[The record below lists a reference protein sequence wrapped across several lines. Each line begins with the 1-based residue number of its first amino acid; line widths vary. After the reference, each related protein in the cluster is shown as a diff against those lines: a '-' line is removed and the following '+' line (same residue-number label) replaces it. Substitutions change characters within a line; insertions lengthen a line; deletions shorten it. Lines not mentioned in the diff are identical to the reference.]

1 MKLTTLLTLLTL
13 LPLAL
18 IAEEKPNI
26 VLIYADDLGFG
37 DVSCNGATAVQTPNI
52 DRIAKEG
59 LNFTAG
65 YATSATCTP
74 SRFSLLTGKYAWR
87 QKGTGRAR
95 AGMTSSPLWRGGGKI
110 FPNSPDENFSH
121 KLNRRMYRAG
131 MASILSQLAREDRIR
146 VVDEFKVDAP
156 KTKLL
161 AQKVKAMGFDEVLVL
176 TEEVDQNLQL
186 ASRNLEN
193 VQVMSV
199 RNANPAALVRWAK
212 VLLTRGAVARLE
224 ELLK

>member
-1 MKLTTLLTLLTL
+1 MELKMVGTGGTQKAEDAIFARDFNESLVHQLV
-13 LPLAL
+13 
-18 IAEEKPNI
+18 IAYQANSRLGTRAQKDRGAVRHSTRKP
-26 VLIYADDLGFG
+26 
-37 DVSCNGATAVQTPNI
+37 
-52 DRIAKEG
+52 
-59 LNFTAG
+59 
-65 YATSATCTP
+65 
-74 SRFSLLTGKYAWR
+74 WR

-121 KLNRRMYRAG
+121 KLNRKMYRAG

-146 VVDEFKVDAP
+146 VVDEFKLDAP

-161 AQKVKAMGFDEVLVL
+161 AQKVKAMGFDDVLVL
-176 TEEVDQNLQL
+176 TEEVDQNLL
-186 ASRNLEN
+186 LSSRNLEH

-199 RNANPAALVRWAK
+199 RNANPVALVRSAK
-212 VLLTRGAVARLE
+212 VLLTKGAVAKLE